1 MSKRETPKDVL
12 SRMLQSE
19 TRRDDAPTEDPE
31 KATEDSRMV
40 GFTVRLP
47 QPQKTSL
54 ERHLWKNH
62 GEKLASGVRRIIVE
76 WMRANG
82 ARW

>member
-19 TRRDDAPTEDPE
+19 TQQEDPSTEASE
-31 KATEDSRMV
+31 KTGEDFRMV

-47 QPQKTSL
+47 EAQKTAL
-54 ERHLWKNH
+54 ERHLRKNH
-62 GEKLASGVRRIIVE
+62 GEKLASGVRRIVVE